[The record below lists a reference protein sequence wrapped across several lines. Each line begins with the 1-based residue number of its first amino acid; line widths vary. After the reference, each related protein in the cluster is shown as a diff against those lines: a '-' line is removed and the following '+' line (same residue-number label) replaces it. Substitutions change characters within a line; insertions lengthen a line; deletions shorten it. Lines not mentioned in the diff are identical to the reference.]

1 MELTCPACAAAYN
14 VPDAMIGEGRQIR
27 CARCGHQWFATPS
40 QGTSESSE
48 APPAPPAP
56 PPAEPEP
63 APTTVL
69 APEPEPEPE
78 PEAPAEPELTS
89 PPPRSIGLWLAWAAS
104 LALVVGAAGA
114 LWQFQAAVTAV
125 WPPFGRLAAW
135 FGG

>member
-1 MELTCPACAAAYN
+1 MRLTCPACAAAYN
-14 VPDAMIGEGRQIR
+14 VPDAMIGEGRQMR

-40 QGTSESSE
+40 QGIIEPSE
-48 APPAPPAP
+48 APAAP

-63 APTTVL
+63 ATTAVL
-69 APEPEPEPE
+69 APVPPPEPEPE

-89 PPPRSIGLWLAWAAS
+89 PAPRSIGLWLAWAAS